1 MMKHPGILLGNAIFF
16 LVFRK
21 RDGHCFEATVNCNCT
36 LLFTVQYI
44 LSFEHVSRK
53 EWCTTVLPGRFFIV
67 TTVQHFCDLALLGS
81 YATFSS
87 TLFREH
93 LMSRRIFM
101 GKSLPLG
108 TEQLET
114 LVYPHKLRTRTV
126 ALACDGRGS
135 YHQSLGLLKHS
146 WAFVAL
152 IHSRESL
159 NVHSSGGFCSD
170 FWNVRLI
177 HPKIRGRWTK

>member
-1 MMKHPGILLGNAIFF
+1 MFQE
-16 LVFRK
+16 
-21 RDGHCFEATVNCNCT
+21 RDG
-36 LLFTVQYI
+36 VQ
-44 LSFEHVSRK
+44 
-53 EWCTTVLPGRFFIV
+53 GRFFRG
-67 TTVQHFCDLALLGS
+67 TTVPHFCDLVLVGKDS
-81 YATFSS
+81 YVTFSS
-87 TLFREH
+87 TLFWEH

-159 NVHSSGGFCSD
+159 NVHSSGGSVQIFGM
-170 FWNVRLI
+170 FAWFT
-177 HPKIRGRWTK
+177 PKIRGRWTKRSHFWLYKRRG